1 MAEVSATQKYQIH
14 RRYSGPQDCG
24 EPRPTAHRSFV
35 TTAPTIFPINSVQ
48 TQFSAV
54 RQQNVR
60 RHDWVVNH
68 GKRRLA
74 GMAGVRLLE
83 HRTIVPDVA
92 PDVLLAY
99 CGKLGL
105 DAVYREDCRSG
116 R

>member
-1 MAEVSATQKYQIH
+1 MAEVTATQKYQIH

-68 GKRRLA
+68 GKRRLTRTA
-74 GMAGVRLLE
+74 RGRPLE
-83 HRTIVPDVA
+83 PPPIGADPKTVGYETR
-92 PDVLLAY
+92 
-99 CGKLGL
+99 
-105 DAVYREDCRSG
+105 
-116 R
+116 